1 MKKVLLE
8 LVILLSIV
16 VAIWLIFSL
25 VLRLPENP
33 SIISVE
39 QESEIGKTIHK
50 NLLTINGFSP
60 LNNPAADSIL
70 QDLSDSL
77 SACCPD
83 LKFQYH
89 FIVINSEMINAFAL
103 PGGHIA
109 ITKGLIKFCE
119 TREELLSV
127 IAHEIGHVEKR
138 HTVNRIVKEIGL
150 SLLLSNDKF
159 VGSEV
164 ARMLLSQKYNR
175 KQEEEADRF
184 SCLLLQ
190 EMGME
195 PRILATFLRKLNDS
209 ENTNLGNFEI
219 ISSHPNITKRI
230 KNILEFKE
238 NDKKETRNNS
248 IKGFKLDTLKKYCEK
263 DNYSRTK

>member
-39 QESEIGKTIHK
+39 QESQIGKIIHK
-50 NLLTINGFSP
+50 NMLSINGFKP
-60 LNNPAADSIL
+60 LNNPKADSL
-70 QDLSDSL
+70 FQDLSDSL
-77 SACCPD
+77 NLCCPE

-89 FIVINSEMINAFAL
+89 FIVVDSEMINAFAL
-103 PGGHIA
+103 PGGYIA

-119 TREELLSV
+119 TTEEFLSV

-138 HTVNRIVKEIGL
+138 HVLNRIVKEVGL

-175 KQEEEADRF
+175 NQEEEADRF
-184 SCLLLQ
+184 SCFLLQ

-195 PRILATFLRKLNDS
+195 PRTLATFLRKLNDS
-209 ENTNLGNFEI
+209 ESGNLENFEI

-238 NDKKETRNNS
+238 NDNKETRNNS
-248 IKGFKLDTLKKYCEK
+248 IKWFKLDTLKKIL
-263 DNYSRTK
+263 